1 MSPQLALPELRHTY
15 SLPTWHHVS
24 FSLPPRWGSAWAPWR
39 GTCVPGREVVSA
51 HSLPPGRTF
60 AANRRPGEGGRVGE
74 RRETEGPMCPQLP
87 SLNLMGPELLLGGQA
102 EQEVQ
107 GLREWTLLALKNPCS
122 PASQVP
128 RLQNE
133 GNYSAP
139 DSQMGRTHKSS
150 ALSVLPDTPPNREFC
165 AVCKRAACTPP

>member
-1 MSPQLALPELRHTY
+1 M
-15 SLPTWHHVS
+15 
-24 FSLPPRWGSAWAPWR
+24 
-39 GTCVPGREVVSA
+39 SA

-122 PASQVP
+122 PASQDP
-128 RLQNE
+128 RLQSE
-133 GNYSAP
+133 GNHSAP

-165 AVCKRAACTPP
+165 AESARELLAHRHKQGIHHLPSTTPSIVGHSWVRVAACPQLCDLGQTV